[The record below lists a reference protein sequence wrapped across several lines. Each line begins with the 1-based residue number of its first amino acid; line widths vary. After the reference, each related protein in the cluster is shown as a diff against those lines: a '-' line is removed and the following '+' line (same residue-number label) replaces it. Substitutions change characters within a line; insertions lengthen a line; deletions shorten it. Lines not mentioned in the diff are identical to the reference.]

1 METIILWIVI
11 IAVGAVWERI
21 KKKADKDDQW
31 QPPGTSPLPAPCDAP
46 WAHPELTTPAKA
58 SRPAPQRTAPTPA
71 SEKPKP
77 APLPHAYK
85 PIQNT
90 ASDTVMEIETLD
102 DDNNPITAE
111 SKMSA
116 QDLEARQAHYDRWR
130 KAILDTQIL
139 ERKF

>member
-21 KKKADKDDQW
+21 KKKADKDDLR

-46 WAHPELTTPAKA
+46 WARPETAAPAKA
-58 SRPAPQRTAPTPA
+58 SRPAQQRTSPA
-71 SEKPKP
+71 SPKPKP

-102 DDNNPITAE
+102 DDNNTITAE

-116 QDLEARQAHYDRWR
+116 QDIEARKAHYDRWR